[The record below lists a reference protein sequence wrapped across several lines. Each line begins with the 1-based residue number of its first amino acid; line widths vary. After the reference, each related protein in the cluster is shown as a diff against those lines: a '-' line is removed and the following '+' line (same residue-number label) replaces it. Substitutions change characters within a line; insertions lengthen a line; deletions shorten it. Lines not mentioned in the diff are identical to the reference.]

1 MPIDRLPDK
10 WQPHGLKLRAWAMTD
25 ASLFL
30 LLAVMTNII
39 TVWAVA
45 EPATPALVV
54 LWGTVAVVNWVAMR
68 MPSGRFAAV
77 ALAVTV
83 GLLALRGAMLIA
95 GGDKWGVVIVFL
107 CFFVARDVWRGS
119 RLEVVVNAK

>member
-1 MPIDRLPDK
+1 MPIDRLPET
-10 WQPHGLKLRAWAMTD
+10 WHPAARRVRAWAMTD

-30 LLAVMTNII
+30 LMATMTAIV
-39 TVWAVA
+39 TAWAIA
-45 EPATPALVV
+45 EHAAPAWVV
-54 LWGTVAVVNWVAMR
+54 LWGTVAVANGIAVWL
-68 MPSGRFAAV
+68 PDGRYAACTL
-77 ALAVTV
+77 ALTV
-83 GLLALRGAMLIA
+83 GLLALRGVLLVA

>member
-1 MPIDRLPDK
+1 MPIDRLPEK
-10 WQPHGLKLRAWAMTD
+10 WRPHGLKLRAWAMTD

-30 LLAVMTNII
+30 LMATMTAIV
-39 TVWAVA
+39 TAWAIA
-45 EPATPALVV
+45 EHAAPAWVV
-54 LWGTVAVVNWVAMR
+54 LWGTVAVANGVAVWL
-68 MPSGRFAAV
+68 PDGRYAACTL
-77 ALAVTV
+77 ALTV
-83 GLLALRGAMLIA
+83 GLLALRGVLLVA